1 MSRTPLPLDPE
12 RETRLIAAAA
22 NAFTD
27 VGYELA
33 SLNHIIAKAGM
44 SKSSYYHYFPD
55 KQRLH
60 DHVVLTL
67 RERFTA
73 GLRLPDLE
81 RLDAESYRGAI
92 TEVFATLAGTMTAD
106 AQTRLLVRMFIHPL
120 AARGPSGQLTVLRAD
135 VAAWVD
141 RAVAVGRRVGVLR
154 QDIPSALITDLA
166 LGILAVLATWVP
178 DHPTAYEDWPEL
190 ATQLLL
196 DSLSQ
201 AREPS
206 PLRR

>member
-1 MSRTPLPLDPE
+1 
-12 RETRLIAAAA
+12 
-22 NAFTD
+22 
-27 VGYELA
+27 
-33 SLNHIIAKAGM
+33 
-44 SKSSYYHYFPD
+44 
-55 KQRLH
+55 
-60 DHVVLTL
+60 
-67 RERFTA
+67 
-73 GLRLPDLE
+73 
-81 RLDAESYRGAI
+81 
-92 TEVFATLAGTMTAD
+92 MTAD
-106 AQTRLLVRMFIHPL
+106 PQTRLLVRMFIHPL

-135 VAAWVD
+135 VSAWVD

-166 LGILAVLATWVP
+166 LGILAVLASWVP

-201 AREPS
+201 ARERS